1 MQQSLA
7 ILGRQPALGL
17 VELES
22 LFGSEA
28 ITPVGKAAAL
38 VDVSPSDI
46 PFVRLGGSMKLAKV
60 LNFLDTT
67 NWDEISDYLIEHV
80 PKHTCCIA
88 EEGKLKFGLSV
99 YGLHTNVKAMERTA
113 LSVKKVV
120 KADGRSVRVVPNK
133 SLDLNSA
140 QVLHNQM
147 TKSPLGMELLLVA
160 DGERTILAQTTNV
173 QDIDAYASRDQQR
186 PKRDARVGMLPPKL
200 AQTIVNLAAGGLKTE
215 ERGLEMG
222 SRAVLDPFCGTG
234 VVLQEASLMGFS
246 VYGSD
251 LEERMIDYTHDN
263 LVWLAQ
269 KPSTSLHGS
278 DPDQIMCLLSVGDA
292 TSFKWEPFDVIAA
305 ETYLGRPFSTE
316 PDSATLQ
323 QVMSDVNLIH
333 KRFLQN
339 LARQTKPGFRACL
352 AVPAW
357 FTHHGIKH
365 LKLLDSLEELGYNRV
380 SFVHGKASD
389 LIYRRPDQVVGR
401 ELVVI
406 TRK

>member
-88 EEGKLKFGLSV
+88 EEGKLKFGISV
-99 YGLHTNVKAMERTA
+99 YGLRTNVKAMERTA
-113 LSVKKVV
+113 LSIKKVV

-133 SLDLNSA
+133 SLELNSA

-147 TKSPLGMELLLVA
+147 TKGPLGMELLLVA

-173 QDIDAYASRDQQR
+173 QDIDAYAARDQQR

-200 AQTIVNLAAGGLKTE
+200 AQTIVNLANPGEGET
-215 ERGLEMG
+215 
-222 SRAVLDPFCGTG
+222 VLDPFCGTG
-234 VVLQEASLMGFS
+234 VILQEALLMGRY
-246 VYGSD
+246 VYGTD
-251 LEERMIDYTHDN
+251 LEPRMIEYTKEN
-263 LVWLAQ
+263 LKWLVGPTEQ
-269 KPSTSLHGS
+269 KLT
-278 DPDQIMCLLSVGDA
+278 VGDA
-292 TSFKWEPFDVIAA
+292 TDITWEPFDVIAA

>member
-88 EEGKLKFGLSV
+88 EEGKLKFGISV
-99 YGLHTNVKAMERTA
+99 YGLRTNVKAMERTA
-113 LSVKKVV
+113 LSIKKVV

-133 SLDLNSA
+133 SLELNSA

-147 TKSPLGMELLLVA
+147 TKGPLGMELLLVA

-173 QDIDAYASRDQQR
+173 QDIDAYAARDQQR

-200 AQTIVNLAAGGLKTE
+200 AQTIVNLANPGEGET
-215 ERGLEMG
+215 
-222 SRAVLDPFCGTG
+222 VLDPFCGTG
-234 VVLQEASLMGFS
+234 VILQEALLMGRY
-246 VYGSD
+246 VYGTD
-251 LEERMIDYTHDN
+251 LEPRMIEYTKEN
-263 LVWLAQ
+263 LKWLVGPTEQ
-269 KPSTSLHGS
+269 KLT
-278 DPDQIMCLLSVGDA
+278 VGDA
-292 TSFKWEPFDVIAA
+292 TDITWEPFDVIAA

-380 SFVHGKASD
+380 SFVHGN
-389 LIYRRPDQVVGR
+389 V
-401 ELVVI
+401 
-406 TRK
+406 